1 MDWICILPPLLAIIL
16 ALITKRVGVSLGTG
30 IISGCL
36 IASNFSIINSAAVAW
51 NQSSSLFYSDNQI
64 QFDNISLILFSTFI
78 GMMVAILSESGSMLA
93 IVSALSKFAKT
104 RQKTQFTVWLMGVI
118 IFFDD
123 YANTLIVGNTV
134 RPLTDH
140 HRISR
145 EKLAYI
151 VDSTAAPVAAL
162 AFVTT
167 WIGFEL
173 TQIDAG
179 IKNLAISA
187 SSTTL
192 FFNSLSYSFYP
203 LLTLGFILTLI
214 ISGRDF
220 GPMKTAENKAL
231 LTTKPST
238 VVNEANSP
246 LYKSVLP
253 IAVMLI
259 ATIVTLFATGY
270 DSMSS
275 FSIAQT
281 LGNANSY
288 LALLVGSSIG
298 LLFAIAL
305 TLLSHSFKAVIRF
318 AWIGAKQIGEP
329 LLILVLAWVLG
340 NVIGELKTAHYL
352 VGLAGNVLQVSY
364 LPALIFCLAAAIS
377 FATGSSFGTMSI
389 LYPIALPLSWA
400 VIQQAGIPSNE
411 GLEILA
417 HVISVVL
424 AGSVFGDH
432 CSPISDTTILSSMA
446 TGCKHI
452 AHVRTQL
459 PYALTVGVVS
469 IAMSL
474 SVGFGWVGPVLAFLF
489 GFTILLVIIRLLG
502 KPLQPAL

>member
-1 MDWICILPPLLAIIL
+1 MGI
-16 ALITKRVGVSLGTG
+16 SLGAG

-36 IASNFSIINSAAVAW
+36 IAADFSLLNGLTVAW
-51 NQSSSLFYSDNQI
+51 NQSSSLFYAHDQLQVDNL
-64 QFDNISLILFSTFI
+64 SLILFSTFI
-78 GMMVAILSESGSMLA
+78 GMMVAILSESGSMKA
-93 IVSALSKFAKT
+93 VVSALSKFAKT
-104 RQKTQFTVWLMGVI
+104 RKRAQFTVWLMGVI

-162 AFVTT
+162 AFITT

-179 IKNLAISA
+179 IKSLEITTT
-187 SSTTL
+187 STSL
-192 FFNSLSYSFYP
+192 FFKSLSYSFYP
-203 LLTLGFILTLI
+203 LLTLSFILLLI
-214 ISGRDF
+214 FTGRDF
-220 GPMKTAENKAL
+220 GPMNTAEDHAKKTAA
-231 LTTKPST
+231 PST
-238 VVNEANSP
+238 SLDQNKSP
-246 LYKSVLP
+246 LYKALLP
-253 IAVMLI
+253 ITAMLMS
-259 ATIVTLFATGY
+259 TLVTLLVSGY
-270 DSMSS
+270 DSQAS
-275 FSIAQT
+275 FSIAQI

-288 LALLVGSSIG
+288 LALLIGSGVGLVLATS
-298 LLFAIAL
+298 L
-305 TLLSHSFKAVIRF
+305 TLLTHSFEAVMNY
-318 AWIGAKQIGEP
+318 ALIGAKQIGEP
-329 LLILVLAWVLG
+329 LMILVLAWVLG
-340 NVIGELKTAHYL
+340 NVIGELNTANYL
-352 VGLAGNVLQVSY
+352 VGLTGNALQAAY

-389 LYPIALPLSWA
+389 LYPIALPLSWTI
-400 VIQQAGIPSNE
+400 IQQTGIPLND

-459 PYALTVGVVS
+459 PYAITVGVVS

-474 SVGFGWVGPVLAFLF
+474 AVGLGWFGSSIAFLLGLF
-489 GFTILLVIIRLLG
+489 ILFAVIRIIG
-502 KPLQPAL
+502 KPLQSAL